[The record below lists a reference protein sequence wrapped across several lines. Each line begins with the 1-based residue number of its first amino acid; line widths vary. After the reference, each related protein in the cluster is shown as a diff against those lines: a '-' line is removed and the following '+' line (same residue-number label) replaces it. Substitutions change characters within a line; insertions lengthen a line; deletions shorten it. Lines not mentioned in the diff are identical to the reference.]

1 MPDTIEEP
9 LIETSIRACTTL
21 DAPSLAVLEKI
32 TEKLGVSS
40 RQRAA
45 KQILGDLMTEET
57 DLEDVI
63 AFRKEYWDTMV
74 RPDSGFEKVRF
85 DWTGDENSVLHF
97 VAKRLFG
104 NQNRSKALRVL
115 IAHYA
120 LKHKYAKL
128 LKQGYILQPAD

>member
-45 KQILGDLMTEET
+45 TTNVVSAT
-57 DLEDVI
+57 DTS
-63 AFRKEYWDTMV
+63 AAPTHR
-74 RPDSGFEKVRF
+74 
-85 DWTGDENSVLHF
+85 
-97 VAKRLFG
+97 
-104 NQNRSKALRVL
+104 
-115 IAHYA
+115 
-120 LKHKYAKL
+120 
-128 LKQGYILQPAD
+128 